1 MRDCTHQLF
10 HFESVVLSPAHCA
23 LSAHWLAGTH
33 SDAMLT
39 EHCRVAV
46 FLQRKL
52 FRDVFAS
59 VDNTHNWPEVVSG
72 LAKSRQVVMDIVF
85 IEQLSVITTI
95 GVYDWE
101 QTIEQKLV
109 FDIEM
114 AWDNR
119 KAAASDDVSD
129 CLSYADI
136 SELVISHVEGGRFA
150 LVERVAEEIADLL
163 LEKFQSPWVRIK
175 VSKPG
180 R

>member
-1 MRDCTHQLF
+1 
-10 HFESVVLSPAHCA
+10 
-23 LSAHWLAGTH
+23 
-33 SDAMLT
+33 
-39 EHCRVAV
+39 
-46 FLQRKL
+46 
-52 FRDVFAS
+52 
-59 VDNTHNWPEVVSG
+59 
-72 LAKSRQVVMDIVF
+72 MDIVF

-119 KAAASDDVSD
+119 KAAASDDVTD

-136 SELVISHVEGGRFA
+136 SELVIRHVEGGRFA
-150 LVERVAEEIADLL
+150 LVERVAEEIADCCWKSFNLHGYVL
-163 LEKFQSPWVRIK
+163 KSAN
-175 VSKPG
+175 PG